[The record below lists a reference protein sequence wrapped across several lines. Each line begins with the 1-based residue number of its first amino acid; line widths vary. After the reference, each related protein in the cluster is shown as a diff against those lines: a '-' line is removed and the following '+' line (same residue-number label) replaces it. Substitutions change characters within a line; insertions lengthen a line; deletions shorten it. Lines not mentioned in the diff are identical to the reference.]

1 MELDCSAYQP
11 DSLDTLLFGSY
22 SNRADAPA
30 CLAEAAQNG
39 TLYLAH
45 IEALSPELQF
55 KILQLIGGKIWRNGA
70 SQPAQAAVRVVASS
84 NADLP
89 ALLQEG
95 LFRSDLYYALNV
107 LSLALPPLRARRAD
121 ILPWADRYLSEAQEQ
136 YKRYVS
142 LTNGARE
149 FLQKYDWPGNL
160 DQLHSVCERTVL
172 LAPRRSVDE
181 VFLRA
186 QLRELT
192 PAAPALPGATVVPQ
206 PGTDPRA
213 ARIRQA
219 LQATGGDRQQ
229 AADALGISKTTLWRQ
244 MKKLDIT
251 FTK

>member
-1 MELDCSAYQP
+1 ML
-11 DSLDTLLFGSY
+11 
-22 SNRADAPA
+22 R
-30 CLAEAAQNG
+30 
-39 TLYLAH
+39 
-45 IEALSPELQF
+45 
-55 KILQLIGGKIWRNGA
+55 
-70 SQPAQAAVRVVASS
+70 
-84 NADLP
+84 
-89 ALLQEG
+89 EG

-121 ILPWADRYLSEAQEQ
+121 ILPWADRYLAEAQDQ

-149 FLQKYDWPGNL
+149 FLQHCDWPGNL
-160 DQLHSVCERTVL
+160 DQLRSVCERTVL

-181 VFLRA
+181 VFLRG

-192 PAAPALPGATVVPQ
+192 PAAPALAETAVMPQ
-206 PGTDPRA
+206 PGLDPRA

-219 LQATGGDRQQ
+219 LQAAGGDRQK

-251 FTK
+251 FK

>member
-1 MELDCSAYQP
+1 M
-11 DSLDTLLFGSY
+11 
-22 SNRADAPA
+22 
-30 CLAEAAQNG
+30 
-39 TLYLAH
+39 
-45 IEALSPELQF
+45 
-55 KILQLIGGKIWRNGA
+55 
-70 SQPAQAAVRVVASS
+70 VASS

-186 QLRELT
+186 QLRELI

>member
-1 MELDCSAYQP
+1 M
-11 DSLDTLLFGSY
+11 
-22 SNRADAPA
+22 
-30 CLAEAAQNG
+30 
-39 TLYLAH
+39 
-45 IEALSPELQF
+45 
-55 KILQLIGGKIWRNGA
+55 
-70 SQPAQAAVRVVASS
+70 VASS

-192 PAAPALPGATVVPQ
+192 PAAPALPEQRLFRSRGRTRGLPASVRPC
-206 PGTDPRA
+206 R
-213 ARIRQA
+213 
-219 LQATGGDRQQ
+219 LQAVTASRPPMPWASARQRCGGR
-229 AADALGISKTTLWRQ
+229 
-244 MKKLDIT
+244 
-251 FTK
+251 